1 MGKSIMI
8 AILLQIGGKTLALI
22 VLSCEMAIYLLYKVI
37 RRDFRYWMA
46 LPQGTSLFISLMF
59 RISYKILADFTG
71 MLHLRHPY
79 EVGRAY
85 VASHENENEERSD
98 DLLHAPRSSR

>member
-1 MGKSIMI
+1 
-8 AILLQIGGKTLALI
+8 
-22 VLSCEMAIYLLYKVI
+22 
-37 RRDFRYWMA
+37 
-46 LPQGTSLFISLMF
+46 MF

-98 DLLHAPRSSR
+98 DLLHARRFAPRLFAQRAVIAIIANSLQQQQVLALQYGLHASQHFRRPELESHAFDNKRR